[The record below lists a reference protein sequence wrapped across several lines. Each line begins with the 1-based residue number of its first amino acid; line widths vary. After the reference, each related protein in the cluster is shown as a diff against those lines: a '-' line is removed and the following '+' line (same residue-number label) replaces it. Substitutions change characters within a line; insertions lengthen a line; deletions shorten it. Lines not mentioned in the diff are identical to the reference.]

1 MNAADPPPID
11 VLVAAATAGD
21 EDAWA
26 ALVSRFTP
34 LIWSV
39 VSGFHLRS
47 GDAAD
52 VNQTVWLRLVEHLP
66 RLREPAALPMWIA
79 KTARHECLRV
89 LRTSR
94 RTWLFDPLT
103 GSEAVAGTWTEP
115 GAAPVDDRLLQ
126 AERQHALREAFA
138 QLPSRCQELLGLM
151 LHDPPLSYDEI
162 GNRMGMPVGSVGP
175 TRGRCLHR
183 LRQCPALAAFVNA
196 AAAPSSERG
205 DRSEPAPTRP

>member
-1 MNAADPPPID
+1 MSAAPVDA
-11 VLVAAATAGD
+11 LVAAATAGD

-26 ALVSRFTP
+26 TLVSRFTP

-39 VSGFHLRS
+39 VSGFHLRP

-94 RTWLFDPLT
+94 RTWLFDPLD
-103 GSEAVAGTWTEP
+103 GTETAI
-115 GAAPVDDRLLQ
+115 GASPAAVDDGLLQ

-162 GNRMGMPVGSVGP
+162 SARMGMPVGSVGP

-183 LRQCPALAAFVNA
+183 LRQCPALAAFVA
-196 AAAPSSERG
+196 SSSSGRG
-205 DRSEPAPTRP
+205 DRSEPASTRP

>member
-1 MNAADPPPID
+1 MSAADPRPVD
-11 VLVAAATAGD
+11 VLVAAARAGD
-21 EDAWA
+21 DDAWA

-39 VSGFHLRS
+39 VSGFHLRA

-103 GSEAVAGTWTEP
+103 GSDVAHRVDP
-115 GAAPVDDRLLQ
+115 GPAPVDEGLLR
-126 AERQHALREAFA
+126 AERRHALREAFA

-162 GNRMGMPVGSVGP
+162 SARMGMPVGSVGP

-183 LRQCPALAAFVNA
+183 LRQCPALAAFVGSN
-196 AAAPSSERG
+196 ERG